1 MTLVEEDMGEQVV
14 LHHKRITVLDKGLL
28 ELQDFS
34 SDGDLSV
41 VNAARVSFLSQS
53 DEMSERDEGLIKFL
67 MRERHGTPFEHNY
80 FKFRVKAPLF
90 VFREWH
96 RHRVGHSYNEWSAR
110 YSQLAPE
117 FYIPDI
123 DTVLTQVGKP
133 GAYSYEP
140 LGNENAQQFVDWLED
155 ASQVAYDLYER
166 SLEMGV
172 ARQQARLFLPVNI
185 YSEMI
190 WTCNARSLMHFLS
203 LRNAPNAQAEIREYA
218 RVAEGFFFDVMPVTA
233 QAFVDSGRVAP

>member
-1 MTLVEEDMGEQVV
+1 MSTVEAQR
-14 LHHKRITVLDKGLL
+14 RISVLDKGHL
-28 ELQDFS
+28 ELQDCS

-41 VNAARVSFLSQS
+41 VNAARVSFLSES
-53 DEMSERDEGLIKFL
+53 DEMSERDEGLVKFL

-117 FYIPDI
+117 FYIPDV
-123 DTVLTQVGKP
+123 DTVLTQTGKP
-133 GAYSYEP
+133 GAYTYSP
-140 LGNENAQQFVDWLED
+140 LSQDGFDGPEHAQQFVDWLKD
-155 ASQVAYDLYER
+155 ASQLAYSMYEQ

-172 ARQQARLFLPVNI
+172 AKQQARLFLPVNI

-190 WTCNARSLMHFLS
+190 WTCNSRSLMHFLS
-203 LRNAPNAQAEIREYA
+203 LRNAPNAQMEIREYA

>member
-1 MTLVEEDMGEQVV
+1 MVETAV

-41 VNAARVSFLSQS
+41 VNAARVSFLTQS
-53 DEMSERDEGLIKFL
+53 DEMSEKDEGLIKFL
-67 MRERHGTPFEHNY
+67 MRERHGTPFEHNF

-117 FYIPDI
+117 FYIPSV
-123 DTVLTQVGKP
+123 VLGQVGKP
-133 GAYSYEP
+133 GAYTYEEF
-140 LGNENAQQFVDWLED
+140 NDENSEQFLEWLQD
-155 ASQVAYDLYER
+155 ASTLAYDLYEK
-166 SLEMGV
+166 SLELGI
-172 ARQQARLFLPVNI
+172 AKQQARLFLPVNI

-203 LRNAPNAQAEIREYA
+203 LRNAPNAQMEIREYA
-218 RVAEGFFFDVMPVTA
+218 QVAEGFFFDVMPVTA
-233 QAFVDSGRVAP
+233 QAFVDSGRIAP